1 MDIHFNWNV
10 SAEYV
15 LPSVWKY
22 AELHWN
28 YTLNSRICVQMNI
41 LWAQMWADLFYG
53 SSIKTG
59 RSEILKG
66 TEGMYFSKK
75 KRETLTWKNKLNGL
89 FHKKRADS
97 NFSLKLIACLETTWN
112 SFLV

>member
-75 KRETLTWKNKLNGL
+75 K
-89 FHKKRADS
+89 KR
-97 NFSLKLIACLETTWN
+97 N
-112 SFLV
+112 SHMEE